1 MIKLEKL
8 QQWLLYTPLGQYV
21 LKSERAFYHNITH
34 NIFGSYSLQIGL
46 AKINLLDKNMI
57 PNRYVVGS
65 DIRCKLLMLPFANNS
80 IDLIVCPHSL
90 EFSTDYLQV
99 LKECYR
105 ILTPNGKLLITCFN
119 QNSLFKLLTHKH
131 ELMKQAQLIK
141 LPTLKCQLND
151 IGFSI
156 DGGRFLSYCPPINN
170 TRLLTKLA
178 WMDKIGDRWLP
189 TLANNFALSASKQL
203 VPLTMIPDKKAIY
216 SKNINE
222 QLGIATTCK
231 ITK

>member
-1 MIKLEKL
+1 MIKIEKL

-21 LKSERAFYHNITH
+21 LKSERAFYHNIAH
-34 NIFGSYSLQIGL
+34 NIFGSYALQIGL
-46 AKINLLDKNMI
+46 AQINLLHNNMI

-65 DIRCKLLMLPFANNS
+65 DMKCNLLLLPFASNS
-80 IDLIVCPHSL
+80 IDLIICPHSL
-90 EFSTDYLQV
+90 EFSTNYLQI

-105 ILTPNGKLLITCFN
+105 ILNPNGKLLITCFN
-119 QNSLFKLLTHKH
+119 HNSLFKLLTHKH
-131 ELMKQAQLIK
+131 DLMKHAHLIK
-141 LPTLKCQLND
+141 LPTLKHQLNN

-156 DGGRFLSYCPPINN
+156 DGGRFFSYCPPINN
-170 TRLLTKLA
+170 TRLLAKLA

-203 VPLTMIPDKKAIY
+203 VTPTMIPDKKSIY